1 MCIVLGKTRST
12 ELWWSCLLERS
23 RLEAIEKDGKINV
36 KLDLSKIMEP
46 LQGHG
51 FYSRVLNFQ
60 VLLP

>member
-1 MCIVLGKTRST
+1 
-12 ELWWSCLLERS
+12 LERS